1 MAKKPLRI
9 TRHAS
14 ERMLGLNLTLLD
26 LEKIQDQGRIMRE
39 GRRKRRIVG
48 RIKKGVVVLI
58 CEEYADHV
66 VVKTVV
72 KGR

>member
-1 MAKKPLRI
+1 MSKKPLRI
-9 TRHAS
+9 THHAS
-14 ERMLGLNLTLLD
+14 ERMLGLNLTLLE
-26 LEKIQDQGRIMRE
+26 LEKIQEQGRMMRE
-39 GRRKRRIVG
+39 GKRKRRIVG

-58 CEEYADHV
+58 CEEYPDHT

>member
-14 ERMLGLNLTLLD
+14 ERMLGLSLTLLD
-26 LEKIQDQGRIMRE
+26 LEKIQEQGRIMRE
-39 GRRKRRIVG
+39 GRTKRRIVG

-58 CEEYADHV
+58 CEEYPDHV